1 MASLYVSLTDERET
15 LLGEILVFI
24 LILII
29 VPSIMSCGRDL
40 VYIDGE
46 AIIKRGEDGV
56 EGNDSKKCNR
66 NQASRIREVT

>member
-1 MASLYVSLTDERET
+1 MSALPTNVKH
-15 LLGEILVFI
+15 FWAKFWFF

-29 VPSIMSCGRDL
+29 VPSIMSCCRDL